1 MRIKKALFGTHY
13 AHYAVKEENMS
24 EFKEI
29 KTQEEFDAAIS
40 SRLQRE
46 SKKYEDK
53 IDELNGQITTL
64 NKEKQGLEEKIKN
77 QPQNDEKIEELQSK
91 LKAYETNSVKMRIA
105 NELGIPFDMADRL
118 KGDDEESIRKDAELI
133 SKFMTKDTYVP
144 PLGDPEGNQNNKD
157 DGYKALLKGLEK
169 GEE

>member
-1 MRIKKALFGTHY
+1 
-13 AHYAVKEENMS
+13 MS

-46 SKKYEDK
+46 EKKYQDK
-53 IDELNGQITTL
+53 IDELNGKIKTL
-64 NKEKQGLEEKIKN
+64 EEQNQGLEEKVKN
-77 QPQNDEKIEELQSK
+77 QPDNESEINELKSK
-91 LKAYETNSVKMRIA
+91 VKAHETNSVKMRIA

-118 KGDDEESIRKDAELI
+118 KGDDEDAIRKDAEII

-144 PLGDPEGNQNNKD
+144 PLGNTEGNQKSED
-157 DGYKALLKGLEK
+157 DKYKALLKGLEK

>member
-1 MRIKKALFGTHY
+1 
-13 AHYAVKEENMS
+13 MS

-53 IDELNGQITTL
+53 INELNGQITTL

-77 QPQNDEKIEELQSK
+77 QPKNEGKIEELESK
-91 LKAYETNSVKMRIA
+91 LKATR
-105 NELGIPFDMADRL
+105 PTR
-118 KGDDEESIRKDAELI
+118 
-133 SKFMTKDTYVP
+133 
-144 PLGDPEGNQNNKD
+144 
-157 DGYKALLKGLEK
+157 
-169 GEE
+169 